1 MNRYAETCEIR
12 IQKRD
17 CDQKCTRFESDVVMT
32 ATKKPAAEVRPPGR
46 EGEHLTELECRSDD
60 PRIKLNEAVSLLV
73 KCQFI

>member
-1 MNRYAETCEIR
+1 
-12 IQKRD
+12 
-17 CDQKCTRFESDVVMT
+17 MT

-46 EGEHLTELECRSDD
+46 EGEHLRELECRSDD